1 MADTGSYECD
11 LSNGDSMVIDVYL
24 VEKHSDS
31 DCTFFN
37 GPLSNAPPGGGWKK
51 QGNSIFVVEGCR
63 GTFQYC
69 TTGLFA
75 CFDSLRP
82 SQHYSVMSG
91 RVEKIKC
98 PAQGSTTVT
107 LDSV

>member
-37 GPLSNAPPGGGWKK
+37 GPPSNAPQGGGWKR

-69 TTGLFA
+69 TPGTVLPVKSDSDVLFYLQSNQ
-75 CFDSLRP
+75 DL
-82 SQHYSVMSG
+82 
-91 RVEKIKC
+91 IID
-98 PAQGSTTVT
+98 GSFVY
-107 LDSV
+107 